1 MDLVV
6 DLLLVT
12 EAVGGSWFTN
22 QPPAFDD
29 QSISHALPTAA
40 ARPFPCSN
48 VVLDCS

>member
-1 MDLVV
+1 MHFGEYAICGGVMDLVV

-29 QSISHALPTAA
+29 QSISHDQQP
-40 ARPFPCSN
+40 
-48 VVLDCS
+48 V